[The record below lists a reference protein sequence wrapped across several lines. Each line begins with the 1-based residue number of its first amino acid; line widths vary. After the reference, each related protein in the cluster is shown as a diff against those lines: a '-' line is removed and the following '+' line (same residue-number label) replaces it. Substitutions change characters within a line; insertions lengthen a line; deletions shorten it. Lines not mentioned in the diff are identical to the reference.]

1 MWLSR
6 TPDCPHI
13 ILASSKTGLGV
24 MSKAN
29 YGQQVPHKRDLGG
42 VSSIVLA
49 AIALVLCLEW
59 SLLIHLG

>member
-1 MWLSR
+1 MFKLNFEKNV
-6 TPDCPHI
+6 H
-13 ILASSKTGLGV
+13 
-24 MSKAN
+24 
-29 YGQQVPHKRDLGG
+29 HKRDLGG